1 MFSAIVA
8 TFNSQYYLNLQPM
21 LQASQPYTYLNIT
34 ATTIMQTGGS
44 SNLVGT
50 IAMPGS
56 GANGTIITVNTLWF
70 SSLVLSLAAASIGI
84 SVKQWLKQYIVPQSV
99 VPRQRAQIWHYRR
112 RGLLHW
118 RVPDIITLIPL
129 LLQIALVLFLVGLQI
144 LLWTLSKVVAAVV
157 LAPTA
162 LLLSF
167 TTYTAFAPTLASD
180 CPYKSPQAWWIYQ
193 ALRRFT
199 QLFTL
204 VSKFGFLTGW
214 KLFLFS
220 GRSLRPWASWID
232 REKAK
237 IRHPRKDESALDVLV
252 AADKFVGGDTFLD
265 QVVKPCLDHADI
277 HSALPIFYQILQ
289 ERAHLIDKTPGQLPM
304 PKWLTDEMDNGA
316 VVIMGL
322 LTLEMLRRVG
332 KECGEAD
339 RQHEEPRILDLL
351 KRLLSATP
359 AADGTVYERLVIWF
373 VGADLS
379 PDIRKEALPLIWH
392 NAPKFLAG
400 QPGKRRNYGLKILLI
415 TPARVMHVSG

>member
-8 TFNSQYYLNLQPM
+8 TFNSQYYASLQPTP
-21 LQASQPYTYLNIT
+21 QFSVPYTYLNIS
-34 ATTIMQTGGS
+34 ATNTVQSGGS
-44 SNLVGT
+44 GWLTGT
-50 IAMPGS
+50 MAMPES
-56 GANGTIITVNTLWF
+56 GPNGITITVNALWF
-70 SSLVLSLAAASIGI
+70 CSLVLSLAAASVGI
-84 SVKQWLKQYIVPQSV
+84 SVKQWLKEYIVPQSV

-118 RVPDIITLIPL
+118 RVPDIMTLIPL
-129 LLQIALVLFLVGLQI
+129 LLQIALVLFLVGLQM
-144 LLWTLSKVVAAVV
+144 LLWTLNRVIAAAV

-162 LLLSF
+162 LLVCF
-167 TTYTAFAPTLASD
+167 TTCTAFAPTLASD

-237 IRHPRKDESALDVLV
+237 IRHPRKDEGALDVVV
-252 AADKFVGGDTFLD
+252 AADKFVGGDSFLE

-277 HSALPIFYQILQ
+277 HTSLPIFYQILQ
-289 ERAHLIDKTPGQLPM
+289 ERAHLIDRTPGQRPM
-304 PKWLTDEMDNGA
+304 PKWLMDEMDNGS
-316 VVIMGL
+316 VIAMGV
-322 LTLEMLRRVG
+322 LTLEMLRRVEA
-332 KECGEAD
+332 ECGEAH
-339 RQHEEPRILDLL
+339 RQREEPRILDLL

-359 AADGTVYERLVIWF
+359 AADTVIYERIVTWF
-373 VGADLS
+373 TGADLS
-379 PDIRKEALPLIWH
+379 PDTRKEVLPLIWH
-392 NAPKFLAG
+392 SAPKFLAG
-400 QPGKRRNYGLKILLI
+400 KPGKE
-415 TPARVMHVSG
+415 T

>member
-1 MFSAIVA
+1 MA

-21 LQASQPYTYLNIT
+21 LQASAPYTYFNMS
-34 ATTIMQTGGS
+34 ATTVIQGDSSKFIGS
-44 SNLVGT
+44 
-50 IAMPGS
+50 IAVPGS
-56 GANGTIITVNTLWF
+56 GVNGTTILVNTLWF
-70 SSLVLSLAAASIGI
+70 CSLVLSLAAASIGI

-144 LLWTLSKVVAAVV
+144 LLWTLSKVAAAVV

-162 LLLSF
+162 LLLCF
-167 TTYTAFAPTLASD
+167 TMYTALAPTLASD

-199 QLFTL
+199 QLFAL

-220 GRSLRPWASWID
+220 GRSLRPWTSWID

-237 IRHPRKDESALDVLV
+237 IRHPRKGESALDVLV
-252 AADKFVGGDTFLD
+252 VADKFVGGDSFLN

-289 ERAHLIDKTPGQLPM
+289 ERAHLIDRTPGQLPM
-304 PKWLTDEMDNGA
+304 PKWHTDEMDNGA
-316 VVIMGL
+316 VVVMGL

-332 KECGEAD
+332 EECGEAA
-339 RQHEEPRILDLL
+339 RLREEPRIVDLL
-351 KRLLSATP
+351 KRLLSAAP
-359 AADGTVYERLVIWF
+359 ATDATVYERLVTWF
-373 VGADLS
+373 VAVDLS
-379 PDIRKEALPLIWH
+379 PETRKEAVTLIWH

-400 QPGKRRNYGLKILLI
+400 QPGEDF
-415 TPARVMHVSG
+415 